1 MDEDDIQELYKWID
15 SVQLSRPKRNI
26 SRDFSDGV
34 LVAEVVK
41 NFAPRLVELHNYQ
54 PASSQ
59 KQKLENWKT
68 LNRKVLNRIDLTV
81 PTNVLQGVVMM
92 KPGVIEV
99 VLNNLR
105 LKLQQYLAPPRF
117 DGGEQLVSIA
127 PTVAR
132 SPKGTGRKTGGN
144 GSGGGYVEKLP
155 SIAQSGSDAMERS
168 RGGAL
173 GGGSSRRKQGGGRE
187 PPRGLGSASNVDPY
201 VMLAEKEAE
210 MLEQQQTIKILEL
223 KIDKLV
229 QLVHLKDR
237 RIKDLMRNQDG
248 PG

>member
-1 MDEDDIQELYKWID
+1 MDEDDMQELYKWID

-81 PTNVLQGVVMM
+81 PGNVLQGVVMM

-105 LKLQQYLAPPRF
+105 LKLQQYLSPPRY

-127 PTVAR
+127 PTVGR
-132 SPKGTGRKTGGN
+132 SPRSAGRKAVYNTT
-144 GSGGGYVEKLP
+144 EKLP
-155 SIAQSGSDAMERS
+155 AIAPRSGSESERS
-168 RGGAL
+168 RGGAQ

-187 PPRGLGSASNVDPY
+187 PPRGLGPGPAANADPY

-210 MLEQQQTIKILEL
+210 MLDQQETIEILQVKIE
-223 KIDKLV
+223 KLT

-237 RIKDLMRNQDG
+237 RIKDLQRNLEG